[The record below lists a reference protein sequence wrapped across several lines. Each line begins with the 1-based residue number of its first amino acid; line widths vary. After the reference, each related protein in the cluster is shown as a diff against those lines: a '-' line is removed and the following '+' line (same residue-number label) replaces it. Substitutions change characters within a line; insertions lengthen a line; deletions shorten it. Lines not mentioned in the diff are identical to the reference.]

1 MHLSVRRVVHA
12 ERFIDRRLC
21 LFGRILMH
29 VENDIDYETT
39 SFYVFFRTQNA
50 VMRLS
55 KKVTER
61 NLENKKKSK
70 IENVI
75 Y

>member
-1 MHLSVRRVVHA
+1 
-12 ERFIDRRLC
+12 
-21 LFGRILMH
+21 MH

-61 NLENKKKSK
+61 NLENKKKAR
-70 IENVI
+70 
-75 Y
+75 